1 MKTDLLSRLSKV
13 KQTGRDS
20 WIACC
25 PAHEDR
31 SPSMTIRIVDDGRV
45 LLHCFAG
52 CPPLAVLEA
61 VGLDFSALFPEPL
74 EHAKPLRK
82 PIAAADVLE
91 GLMHEATILLLIANE
106 MKGGSLSRPSRQRM
120 LQAIER
126 IEQARRLANG

>member
-1 MKTDLLSRLSKV
+1 MNADLLSRLSKV

-31 SPSMTIRIVDDGRV
+31 SPSMTVRVLDDGRI

-61 VGLDFSALFPEPL
+61 IGLDFSALFPETI
-74 EHAKPLRK
+74 ERAKPIRR
-82 PIAAADVLE
+82 PFAAADVLQA
-91 GLMHEATILLLIANE
+91 LTHEATTVMVIAND
-106 MKGGSLSRPSRQRM
+106 MKRGDYSGKQR
-120 LQAIER
+120 LAQAVER
-126 IEQARRLANG
+126 IEEGRRMANG

>member
-61 VGLDFSALFPEPL
+61 VGLDFSALFPEPI
-74 EHAKPLRK
+74 ERAKPMRR
-82 PIAAADVLE
+82 PFAAADVLQA
-91 GLMHEATILLLIANE
+91 LTHEATMVLLIANE
-106 MKGGSLSRPSRQRM
+106 MKRGDYSGKGRLA
-120 LQAIER
+120 QAVAR
-126 IEQARRLANG
+126 IEEGRRLANG